1 MVYCHVC
8 GASCTKWDTLRK
20 YAQRVHST
28 DNVEFI
34 VYMHHY
40 INKYIYIYIHVVE
53 NEIQSSENKPIMS
66 DELNS
71 MESSDV
77 VEPAGMERE
86 LALFLLRA
94 SDELSLSHNGF
105 DKVCSSTQW
114 FIDTVAESVSEKVK
128 DYLSGIGVECDGND
142 IDGMSH

>member
-1 MVYCHVC
+1 
-8 GASCTKWDTLRK
+8 
-20 YAQRVHST
+20 
-28 DNVEFI
+28 
-34 VYMHHY
+34 
-40 INKYIYIYIHVVE
+40 
-53 NEIQSSENKPIMS
+53 MS

-71 MESSDV
+71 MESSDVSLAV

>member
-1 MVYCHVC
+1 
-8 GASCTKWDTLRK
+8 
-20 YAQRVHST
+20 
-28 DNVEFI
+28 
-34 VYMHHY
+34 MHHY
-40 INKYIYIYIHVVE
+40 INIYIYIHVVE

-77 VEPAGMERE
+77 SLAVSNVVEPASIERE
-86 LALFLLRA
+86 LALFLLQA

-105 DKVCSSTQW
+105 DRLCSSTQS
-114 FIDTVAESVSEKVK
+114 FIDTVAESISEKVK